1 MVAEQ
6 AHPAWGGGGGYT
18 PPPSGEPA
26 GRGGRDR
33 LDAVSRA
40 VIESAADAI
49 VAYSTDRTVMLW
61 NPAAE
66 RMFGW
71 AADEVIG
78 LEPPTIPEESA
89 AEHNAVFER
98 VRGGGQV
105 SFATR
110 RIRKDGSVIDVR
122 IDTSALTDG
131 TGEVIGWVNI
141 CHQTGEDDVA
151 RHYMAERARV
161 VRRLGDVVADMNA
174 QRDLESV
181 LDRIAASL
189 RELTGADAGGFVLIE
204 DERLRLVSTAGLPAR
219 LRGRVASLSSSL
231 VGELLRSGKTVM
243 MATDEAGGF
252 DDLIW
257 SALPGLHTIALSLS
271 HVGGRPYGALYALYS
286 RRSLSHVELEL
297 LELLAGHAGVALTN
311 AMAFEEVVRQRAH
324 ERAVIDGSADGIAV
338 LDESG
343 NVKQW
348 NPAAHRITG
357 TPAGEVMGTPPPFP
371 LPVPGE
377 RRTHKL
383 PSGRWVDV
391 LCTELGDGGEKVVD
405 FRDVTAAK
413 ELEEAKDLFLATTS
427 HELRTPITVVQ
438 GFASTLAS
446 RWDQL
451 SDADRR
457 AAVTTIAERA
467 GSLSRL
473 VEQLLLG
480 ARAGADALPVNNE
493 SFDLAA
499 LLRATVVSFGPL
511 SDKHVVVADVPAD
524 LPLAY
529 GDGMATDIIVG
540 QLLENAFK
548 YSPSG
553 GTVLVRARVVG
564 PMIEVD
570 VEDEGIGIAAG
581 DHERIF
587 ERFVQGETGDRRRF
601 GGVGIGLYIVRRL
614 AAAQNGTVIAK
625 TRPEGGTIMRLTLR
639 CAGELQPG
647 LLPVARLAAGGGQVL
662 VDDGGD
668 IVAVAQDLAGL
679 HPDHPVAALL
689 DLAQVVGDEEDRA
702 GLVPQLLDPVVAL
715 GTERGVAGGQRLV
728 DHQDLVAL
736 GGRDSEPEPLGH
748 AGRVGAHRQVDE
760 VADPGEVDDLLVVGL
775 DLSRRHAHGEAAE
788 HDVPL
793 AGEVV
798 EQGGVHA
805 EQRRLARGVDSALL
819 GREQPGD
826 GAQQGRLARPVPA
839 DDADHVAVAGDEGD
853 AADGVDLPDGD
864 PALPLDQAHQRRG
877 GGALVTASAVH
888 AVDHVQVIDHD
899 GRVSHGAHPL
909 GSSAEQG
916 SFTTRRYRLG
926 GRRESSRQDNLD
938 TMSDNTPDTVSDNT
952 PEICRS
958 RFHGRRTGAFPL
970 MPGS

>member
-1 MVAEQ
+1 
-6 AHPAWGGGGGYT
+6 
-18 PPPSGEPA
+18 
-26 GRGGRDR
+26 
-33 LDAVSRA
+33 
-40 VIESAADAI
+40 
-49 VAYSTDRTVMLW
+49 MLW

-78 LEPPTIPEESA
+78 LDPPTIPEELA

-98 VRGGGQV
+98 VRGGGQI

-110 RIRKDGSVIDVR
+110 RIRKDGSVLDVR

-131 TGEVIGWVNI
+131 NGEVLGWVNI
-141 CHQTGEDDVA
+141 CHETGEDDVA

-204 DERLRLVSTAGLPAR
+204 EDRLRLVSTAGLPAR

-243 MATDEAGGF
+243 MATGESGGF

-311 AMAFEEVVRQRAH
+311 AMAFEEVVKQRAH

-338 LDESG
+338 LDEAG

-348 NPAAHRITG
+348 NPAAHQITG
-357 TPAGEVMGTPPPFP
+357 TQASEVMGAPPPFP

-383 PSGRWVDV
+383 ASGRWIDV

-446 RWDQL
+446 RWEQL
-451 SDADRR
+451 SDTDRR
-457 AAVTTIAERA
+457 AAVRTIAERA
-467 GSLSRL
+467 GSLGRL

-480 ARAGADALPVNNE
+480 ARAGADALPVSNGP
-493 SFDLAA
+493 FDLAA
-499 LLRATVVSFGPL
+499 LLRAAVVSFSPL
-511 SDKHVVVADVPAD
+511 SDKHHVAADVPGD
-524 LPLAY
+524 LPLAS
-529 GDGMATDIIVG
+529 GDSMATDIIVG

-548 YSPSG
+548 YSPAG
-553 GTVLVRARVVG
+553 GTVTVRARAVG
-564 PMIEVD
+564 TTIEVD
-570 VEDEGIGIAAG
+570 VEDEGIGIAPG

-614 AAAQNGTVIAK
+614 AIAQHATVVAL
-625 TRPEGGTIMRLTLR
+625 TRPERGTVMRLTLQQVQPDN
-639 CAGELQPG
+639 GENLQPG
-647 LLPVARLAAGGGQVL
+647 LLAVAGLAAGGGQVL
-662 VDDGGD
+662 VDDTGHV
-668 IVAVAQDLAGL
+668 IAVPQDLAGL
-679 HPDHPVAALL
+679 HPDNAVAALL
-689 DLAQVVGDEEDRA
+689 DLAEVVGDEEDRPR
-702 GLVPQLLDPVVAL
+702 LVTQFLDPVVAL
-715 GTERGVAGGQRLV
+715 GTERGVAGGKRFV
-728 DHQDLVAL
+728 DHQDLMAL
-736 GGRDSEPEPLGH
+736 GGRDGEPQALGH
-748 AGRVGAHRQVDE
+748 AR
-760 VADPGEVDDLLVVGL
+760 
-775 DLSRRHAHGEAAE
+775 
-788 HDVPL
+788 
-793 AGEVV
+793 
-798 EQGGVHA
+798 
-805 EQRRLARGVDSALL
+805 
-819 GREQPGD
+819 
-826 GAQQGRLARPVPA
+826 
-839 DDADHVAVAGDEGD
+839 
-853 AADGVDLPDGD
+853 
-864 PALPLDQAHQRRG
+864 
-877 GGALVTASAVH
+877 
-888 AVDHVQVIDHD
+888 
-899 GRVSHGAHPL
+899 
-909 GSSAEQG
+909 
-916 SFTTRRYRLG
+916 
-926 GRRESSRQDNLD
+926 
-938 TMSDNTPDTVSDNT
+938 
-952 PEICRS
+952 
-958 RFHGRRTGAFPL
+958 
-970 MPGS
+970 

>member
-1 MVAEQ
+1 VVADQ
-6 AHPAWGGGGGYT
+6 AHPAWGAATGAAPPGQAARRGGG
-18 PPPSGEPA
+18 E
-26 GRGGRDR
+26 RV
-33 LDAVSRA
+33 DATARA

-49 VAYSTDRTVMLW
+49 VAFGTDRNVMLW

-71 AADEVIG
+71 AAEEVIG
-78 LEPPTIPEESA
+78 LEPPTIPEELA

-98 VRGGGQV
+98 VRGGGQI

-110 RIRKDGSVIDVR
+110 RIRKDGAMLDVR
-122 IDTSALTDG
+122 IDTSALTDSD
-131 TGEVIGWVNI
+131 GEVLGWVTI

-204 DERLRLVSTAGLPAR
+204 EDRLRLVSTAGLPAR

-243 MATDEAGGF
+243 MATGESGGF

-286 RRSLSHVELEL
+286 RRTLSHVELEL

-311 AMAFEEVVRQRAH
+311 AMAFEEVVKQQAH

-338 LDESG
+338 LDDAG
-343 NVKQW
+343 NVRQW
-348 NPAAHRITG
+348 NPAAYRITG
-357 TPAGEVMGTPPPFP
+357 TQASEVMGAPPPFP
-371 LPVPGE
+371 LPAPGE
-377 RRTHKL
+377 RQTHKL
-383 PSGRWVDV
+383 ASGRWIDV
-391 LCTELGDGGEKVVD
+391 LCTELSESGEKVVD
-405 FRDVTAAK
+405 FRDITAAK

-446 RWDQL
+446 RWEQL
-451 SDADRR
+451 SDGDRR
-457 AAVTTIAERA
+457 AAVRTIAERA

-480 ARAGADALPVNNE
+480 ARAGADALPVSNE
-493 SFDLAA
+493 PFDLAA

-511 SDKHVVVADVPAD
+511 SDKHQVVADVPDD
-524 LPLAY
+524 LPLAN
-529 GDGMATDIIVG
+529 GDSMATDIIVG

-553 GTVLVRARVVG
+553 GTVTVRARAVG

-570 VEDEGIGIAAG
+570 VEDEGIGIAPG

-614 AAAQNGTVIAK
+614 AIAQHGTVIAK
-625 TRPEGGTIMRLTLR
+625 SRQAGGTIMRVTLQR
-639 CAGELQPG
+639 VDLQPCAFA
-647 LLPVARLAAGGGQVL
+647 VARFAAGRGQVL
-662 VDDGGD
+662 VDDAGHV
-668 IVAVAQDLAGL
+668 VAVPQDLAGF
-679 HPDHPVAALL
+679 HPEDPRAALL
-689 DLAQVVGDEEDRA
+689 DLAEVVGDEEDRA
-702 GLVPQLLDPVVAL
+702 RLLAQLLDPLVRL
-715 GTERGVAGGQRLV
+715 GAERGVAGREGLV
-728 DHQDLVAL
+728 NHQDLVAL
-736 GGRDSEPEPLGH
+736 GGRDREPQALRH
-748 AGRVGAHRQVDE
+748 AGGVGAHGQVDE
-760 VADPGEVDDLLVVGL
+760 VPDAGKVHDLLVAAF
-775 DLSRRHAHGEAAE
+775 DLGGRHAHRQAAE
-788 HDVPL
+788 NHVAL

-798 EQGGVHA
+798 EQGGVHT
-805 EQRRLARGVDSALL
+805 EQRRLARGVHGPLL
-819 GREQPGD
+819 RGEQAGD
-826 GAQQGRLARPVPA
+826 GAQQRGLA
-839 DDADHVAVAGDEGD
+839 
-853 AADGVDLPDGD
+853 
-864 PALPLDQAHQRRG
+864 
-877 GGALVTASAVH
+877 
-888 AVDHVQVIDHD
+888 
-899 GRVSHGAHPL
+899 
-909 GSSAEQG
+909 
-916 SFTTRRYRLG
+916 
-926 GRRESSRQDNLD
+926 
-938 TMSDNTPDTVSDNT
+938 
-952 PEICRS
+952 
-958 RFHGRRTGAFPL
+958 
-970 MPGS
+970 